1 MQFMKRAQ
9 LPKMRAWSA
18 HTNWMRA
25 PAHFGQIPMNAICD
39 IALTPLTRTQRACA
53 PTTRNTMNVLGIQL
67 NAPSLM
73 GLIRMLGFTLCAI
86 ALVEIADSLNS
97 GVWASE
103 GSLSFIVGGFSG
115 FLLNESGADFTKHGW
130 RAFALLMACAIFV
143 FLAFSLAL

>member
-1 MQFMKRAQ
+1 
-9 LPKMRAWSA
+9 
-18 HTNWMRA
+18 
-25 PAHFGQIPMNAICD
+25 
-39 IALTPLTRTQRACA
+39 
-53 PTTRNTMNVLGIQL
+53 MNVLGIQL

-73 GLIRMLGFTLCAI
+73 GLIRMLGFTLAAI

-115 FLLNESGADFTKHGW
+115 FLLNEYGADFSKHGW

-143 FLAFSLAL
+143 FAAFSLAL